1 MLLLLNSTK
10 EELILAI
17 LLSVM
22 KLASTLDS
30 GLVDTEVSKVI
41 MVAITLTNTLV
52 VVTLVLHLRVFW
64 GQLMLLVFLL
74 LHLER

>member
-30 GLVDTEVSKVI
+30 GLVDTEVSEVI
-41 MVAITLTNTLV
+41 VVTVTLTNTLV
-52 VVTLVLHLRVFW
+52 VVTLMLHLRVLRRL
-64 GQLMLLVFLL
+64 LMLLVFLL
-74 LHLER
+74 LHLEW